1 MQVKLLSS
9 VSILTDFP
17 GTLKR
22 EEPGQVKLLEEAKT
36 KKKLVWS
43 VKEDNQWT
51 VSPNPLLAN
60 SLKHPAETYTTKAK
74 PNKKLYSVK
83 QWLIYIRFSKTTV
96 LEMNQFKLANT
107 KIDCNVTIIDIQCLE
122 SYVLWHVEL
131 SIVKDNCTI
140 YDEQSP
146 FICQLNKEL
155 SYFLITTKA
164 VMFKF
169 MEFFN

>member
-1 MQVKLLSS
+1 
-9 VSILTDFP
+9 
-17 GTLKR
+17 
-22 EEPGQVKLLEEAKT
+22 
-36 KKKLVWS
+36 
-43 VKEDNQWT
+43 
-51 VSPNPLLAN
+51 
-60 SLKHPAETYTTKAK
+60 
-74 PNKKLYSVK
+74 
-83 QWLIYIRFSKTTV
+83 
-96 LEMNQFKLANT
+96 MNQFKLANT
-107 KIDCNVTIIDIQCLE
+107 KIERNIKIIDIQCLK